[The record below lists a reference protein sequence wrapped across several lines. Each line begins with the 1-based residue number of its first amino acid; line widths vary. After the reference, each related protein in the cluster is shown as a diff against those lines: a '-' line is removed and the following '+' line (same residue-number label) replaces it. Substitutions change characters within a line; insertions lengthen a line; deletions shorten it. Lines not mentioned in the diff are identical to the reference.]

1 MNDMKFVILLEKTST
16 PEAFQKLVPAHVAH
30 LDRLHEQGVLI
41 AAGPFRDG
49 SGGLILIEAENEA
62 AAKAVAEDDPFVS
75 QGAERY
81 TLKSWEVLTACR
93 PELLTRDG

>member
-1 MNDMKFVILLEKTST
+1 MKFAILLEKTST
-16 PEAFQKLVPAHVAH
+16 PEAFQKLVPEHVAYMN
-30 LDRLHEQGVLI
+30 RLHEQDVLI
-41 AAGPFRDG
+41 AAGPFGDG

-62 AAKAVAEDDPFVS
+62 AAKAVAEGDPFVS

-81 TLKSWEVLTACR
+81 TLKGWEVRVDCR